1 MFHFPFFCYL
11 HKNFFSRLTA
21 SLFAKILY
29 RFALVR
35 ISDKRACE
43 FLSIDWEVI
52 VEFVRTYTKKKL
64 TVEIGQAI
72 NYFALNVKIVVHKVL
87 TGWYGKIGALTFGLM
102 VSLH

>member
-11 HKNFFSRLTA
+11 HKNFSSRLTA

-29 RFALVR
+29 RFAFGENIRRVGLW
-35 ISDKRACE
+35 ISINR
-43 FLSIDWEVI
+43 LGII

-64 TVEIGQAI
+64 TVEIRQAI

-87 TGWYGKIGALTFGLM
+87 TGWVGKIWA
-102 VSLH
+102 VDK